1 MAPKEAPLTLEQ
13 IIDTVCDERLA
24 TFTLAQQEALLQPLA
39 SLALH
44 IQLTQSDLE
53 VSEDAIESQGE
64 KIVLLLEGLI
74 MSTKLLG
81 DCQKRVTELEAKV
94 ENNKERLSHIS
105 KWPIDGH
112 ERRLAKLEVKTGLDT
127 EYEGMNRNSPVTPD
141 RKAQIDKYPNLLK

>member
-53 VSEDAIESQGE
+53 VSEDAIES
-64 KIVLLLEGLI
+64 
-74 MSTKLLG
+74 
-81 DCQKRVTELEAKV
+81 
-94 ENNKERLSHIS
+94 
-105 KWPIDGH
+105 
-112 ERRLAKLEVKTGLDT
+112 
-127 EYEGMNRNSPVTPD
+127 
-141 RKAQIDKYPNLLK
+141 